1 MIYIFPFG
9 CLWPPLGVFGVR
21 LAPPGPTLA
30 SVLALW
36 GALGLS
42 LGVLWSPLDPF
53 GLPLG
58 SLWLSLGSPWATL
71 AILLKIGRPLPRNV
85 SNSRNC
91 HQKAAFGNLPPVPA
105 VPPDPAEVVSA
116 SAAQTSPLPAPGV
129 RMTGVKQTPSNNY
142 CASSYPHHIQISPA

>member
-1 MIYIFPFG
+1 MIYIFPFAF
-9 CLWPPLGVFGVR
+9 LSLPLGVFGTP

-30 SVLALW
+30 SVLTPW

-42 LGVLWSPLDPF
+42 LGVLWAPLDPF

-91 HQKAAFGNLPPVPA
+91 IQKQAVWNLPAAPPA
-105 VPPDPAEVVSA
+105 PAASAEVVSK
-116 SAAQTSPLPAPGV
+116 SAAQTSLPHAPGV
-129 RMTGVKQTPSNNY
+129 RMTGVKQTPSNPETLLCHVWY
-142 CASSYPHHIQISPA
+142 T